1 MRKALPALVTT
12 FVLGVALDAR
22 VDPVFLRQWN
32 DAQKQRPSTV
42 TSSSRIAPAAEP
54 GTPFIIHGQV
64 IDVEGK
70 PAPAVEIFAYHT
82 DGTGLYAKPGATDP
96 WRLKGWA
103 ITDAQ
108 GRFEFKTIRPAPYP
122 GREIPA
128 HVHLSLV
135 TQCCGRQFAEVMF
148 DDDPIATP
156 AYRSRNSAVL
166 FGKVDKRTDGSQE
179 TSCTVRLRPR
189 GDF

>member
-1 MRKALPALVTT
+1 MRNALPALVTT

-32 DAQKQRPSTV
+32 DAQKQRPATV
-42 TSSSRIAPAAEP
+42 TSSGRIAAASEP

-70 PAPAVEIFAYHT
+70 PAPGVEIFAYHT
-82 DGTGLYAKPGATDP
+82 DSTGLYAKPGAADP

-103 ITDAQ
+103 VTDAQ
-108 GRFEFKTIRPAPYP
+108 GGFEFRTIRPAAYP
-122 GREIPA
+122 GRAIPA

-135 TQCCGRQFAEVMF
+135 TRCCGRQFAEVMF
-148 DDDPIATP
+148 DDDPLATP
-156 AYRSRNSAVL
+156 DYRSRNGDVL
-166 FGKVDKRTDGSQE
+166 FGKVDKRPDGSQE
-179 TSCTVRLRPR
+179 TSYTIKLKPR

>member
-1 MRKALPALVTT
+1 MRTALPALVTT

-42 TSSSRIAPAAEP
+42 TSSSRIAPPSEP

-70 PAPAVEIFAYHT
+70 PAPAIEIFAYHT
-82 DGTGLYAKPGATDP
+82 DGTGVYAKAGASDP

-108 GRFEFKTIRPAPYP
+108 GRFEFRTIRPAPYP
-122 GREIPA
+122 GRAIPA

-135 TQCCGRQFAEVMF
+135 TECCGRQSAEVMF

-166 FGKVDKRTDGSQE
+166 FGKVDTRSDGAQE
-179 TSCTVRLRPR
+179 TSYTIRLKPT

>member
-1 MRKALPALVTT
+1 MNTALPALVTT

-22 VDPVFLRQWN
+22 VDPVFLRQWT

-42 TSSSRIAPAAEP
+42 TSSGRIAPVGEP

-70 PAPAVEIFAYHT
+70 PAPGVEIFAYHT
-82 DGTGLYAKPGATDP
+82 DITGFYAKPGAADP

-103 ITDAQ
+103 VTDPQ
-108 GRFEFKTIRPAPYP
+108 GRFEFRTIRPAPYP
-122 GREIPA
+122 GRAIPA

-135 TQCCGRQFAEVMF
+135 TRCCGRQFAEVMF
-148 DDDPIATP
+148 EDDPLATP
-156 AYRSRNSAVL
+156 EYRSRNAGVL
-166 FGKVDKRTDGSQE
+166 FGKLDSRADGAQE
-179 TSCTVRLRPR
+179 TSYTIRLKPE

>member
-1 MRKALPALVTT
+1 MRKALSALVTT
-12 FVLGVALDAR
+12 FILGVALHAR

-42 TSSSRIAPAAEP
+42 TSSGRIAPVTEP

-82 DGTGLYAKPGATDP
+82 DGTGVYAKPGATDP

-108 GRFEFKTIRPAPYP
+108 GRFEFTTIRPAPYP

-135 TQCCGRQFAEVMF
+135 TRCCGRQFAEVMF

-156 AYRSRNSAVL
+156 AYRTRNAAVL

-179 TSCTVRLRPR
+179 TSYTIRLKPT